1 MKTPLEFCKKVA
13 DISTD
18 FEKLNTDL
26 KRQYIISNIILYN
39 NIASTIAQCKG
50 TFGTGYPF
58 YVLDKDLQGA
68 LPVIAEQ
75 IRYNDALVED
85 ATHTKFR
92 EWLCAT
98 CLSDNYHKMPDLK
111 QICKTCPNIENE
123 LKPRKLINRL
133 PDLDLWMVCD
143 EEDIKTASGLL
154 ASQLKEFGFTTS
166 DVDPLNTIAELE
178 EIVTSIRQN
187 QMPTKKLPIDTHL
200 IDTISLYSLICE
212 VPDKLDYC
220 IKHEGAPPPY
230 LAIHPLSL
238 RKKWQKDDCAYNF
251 IHDYLS
257 SFSEMQMDPEI
268 QKVLNETRKEIA
280 RKYSLDQLYKFLIE
294 TGPDSVARRHKTPGL
309 REAFDKRIEGWREL

>member
-1 MKTPLEFCKKVA
+1 MKTPLDYCKQVA
-13 DISTD
+13 GISTD

-39 NIASTIAQCKG
+39 NIASTIAECKG

-58 YVLDKDLQGA
+58 YVLDKNMQGA

-75 IRYNDALVED
+75 IRYNDELITQAEGS
-85 ATHTKFR
+85 KFR

-154 ASQLKEFGFTTS
+154 ASQLQEFGFTTS
-166 DVDPLNTIAELE
+166 DVDPTQHN
-178 EIVTSIRQN
+178 
-187 QMPTKKLPIDTHL
+187 
-200 IDTISLYSLICE
+200 
-212 VPDKLDYC
+212 
-220 IKHEGAPPPY
+220 
-230 LAIHPLSL
+230 
-238 RKKWQKDDCAYNF
+238 
-251 IHDYLS
+251 
-257 SFSEMQMDPEI
+257 
-268 QKVLNETRKEIA
+268 
-280 RKYSLDQLYKFLIE
+280 
-294 TGPDSVARRHKTPGL
+294 RRT
-309 REAFDKRIEGWREL
+309 